1 MRKFDY
7 VFLTKLVLPDRLSS
21 LLACLHQLQAEE
33 RRLPAVMAENVA
45 KAVEQLEGRVF
56 PGYALAIKK
65 IDEGWADVPLSIEG
79 LFSLV
84 QLALPGT
91 AWESEKKS
99 LVLDQAFSAYLNS
112 ENAGVA
118 PLLRVPCL
126 MLDLLCIAPFST
138 ASTAAALLL
147 ARHLLYRSGFVI
159 CGSIP
164 FEEMILRY
172 RYFYQ
177 QAFLEARKHWE
188 ENDSDYLPYI
198 EMVLSLL
205 YLGSRVSRLRPGSRR
220 GAKRA
225 SIEMLVLSSA
235 LPISKA
241 EICQALPH
249 ISPTTVEAVLGTMV
263 RNGMVRKVGA
273 SRAAR
278 YIRA

>member
-45 KAVEQLEGRVF
+45 KAVEHLEGRVF

-249 ISPTTVEAVLGTMV
+249 ISPTTVEAVLGIP
-263 RNGMVRKVGA
+263 
-273 SRAAR
+273 SC
-278 YIRA
+278 